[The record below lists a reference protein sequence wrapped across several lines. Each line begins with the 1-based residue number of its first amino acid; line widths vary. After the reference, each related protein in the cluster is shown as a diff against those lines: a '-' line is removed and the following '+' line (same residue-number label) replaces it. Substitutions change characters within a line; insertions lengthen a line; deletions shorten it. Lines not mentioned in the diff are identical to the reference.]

1 MRKKHQAVLI
11 NSAAKKN
18 FCNEISLGNFTY
30 ESEVK
35 EQLRDFFNNNI
46 KQEDL
51 EYVNEEEKERE
62 ANDSSDEEDSFEVS
76 NIKVPKQV
84 VNNSKEFAKFQ
95 ISEKAIVSG
104 IDSFNYE
111 TIPQKTIN
119 ICYDNSNYSEDNNK
133 DLGATIKFFDII
145 KQYIFWKEK
154 CESKGEKNCQLD
166 SFQLF
171 NLNAEKIKTIV
182 EKISEFKKIAKEKQ
196 LDQCEVL
203 RKFFTEL
210 ETNYVEQKKEL
221 NNLIA
226 NLEYI
231 DTVSYGK
238 NWSVIGFQ
246 KVKIVNQ

>member
-1 MRKKHQAVLI
+1 MK
-11 NSAAKKN
+11 
-18 FCNEISLGNFTY
+18 FCIFS
-30 ESEVK
+30 
-35 EQLRDFFNNNI
+35 R
-46 KQEDL
+46 
-51 EYVNEEEKERE
+51 EY
-62 ANDSSDEEDSFEVS
+62 
-76 NIKVPKQV
+76 
-84 VNNSKEFAKFQ
+84 AKFQ

-104 IDSFNYE
+104 IDPFSYE

-119 ICYDNSNYSEDNNK
+119 ICYDNSNNNEDNNK
-133 DLGATIKFFDII
+133 DLGATIKFYDII
-145 KQYIFWKEK
+145 KQYLFWKEK
-154 CESKGEKNCQLD
+154 CVAKGDKNCELD
-166 SFQLF
+166 SFKLF

-196 LDQCEVL
+196 LDKCEVL
-203 RKFFTEL
+203 RKFFTDL
-210 ETNYVEQKKEL
+210 ETNYLEQKKEL

>member
-119 ICYDNSNYSEDNNK
+119 IYYDNSNYSEDNNK